1 MNERVIR
8 KIVEQTG
15 MSERLAR
22 QAFTVL
28 DNYRLENGDKAF
40 RELLIGIREVGEE
53 AERDGVLLSTL
64 LEAKIRRPS

>member
-1 MNERVIR
+1 MNERIIR

-15 MSERLAR
+15 MSEKLAR
-22 QAFTVL
+22 NAFNVL

-40 RELLIGIREVGEE
+40 RELLTGIREVGEE
-53 AERDGVLLSTL
+53 AERDGVPLSTL